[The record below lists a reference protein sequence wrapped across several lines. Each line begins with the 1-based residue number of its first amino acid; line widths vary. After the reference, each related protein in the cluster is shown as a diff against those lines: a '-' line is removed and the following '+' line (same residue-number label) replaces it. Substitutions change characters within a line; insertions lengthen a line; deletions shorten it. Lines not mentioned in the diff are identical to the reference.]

1 MPVNGAKDGRPFKK
15 GQSGN
20 PKGRPKKLPDLE
32 VIMAA
37 VLADESGGIT
47 AAEQIIKA
55 LHKAAIKGNVRAAE
69 LLLDRAYGKITQKI
83 DHTTGGE
90 KFNGFDF
97 LSPIAA
103 PDDSNNLDT

>member
-32 VIMAA
+32 VIITA
-37 VLADESGGIT
+37 VLADEKNGIT
-47 AAEQIIKA
+47 AAQQILQA
-55 LHKAAIKGNVRAAE
+55 LHKAAVKGNVRAAE

-83 DHTTGGE
+83 DHTTVGE
-90 KFNGFDF
+90 KFNGFAF
-97 LSPIAA
+97 LNPIAA
-103 PDDSNNLDT
+103 PDDSDDKDI